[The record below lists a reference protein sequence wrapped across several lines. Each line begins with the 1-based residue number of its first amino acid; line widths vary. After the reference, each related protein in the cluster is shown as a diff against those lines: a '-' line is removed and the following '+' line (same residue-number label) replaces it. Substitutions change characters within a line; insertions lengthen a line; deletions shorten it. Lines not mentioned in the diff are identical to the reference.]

1 VERHSSIRRGDS
13 QLKRTPLKQRSEK
26 RTEFMQE
33 TRAPT
38 VGALALAGVRCQIGP
53 LLDQVG
59 LGGQCGGVISGLHER
74 RKRSSGG
81 SLTNP
86 LNLIPACSWCN
97 GQVEDQAGPIRELTG
112 DMLVVRE
119 GDPEWEQLGA
129 RQDRYT

>member
-1 VERHSSIRRGDS
+1 MRRGDS